1 MSARELKT
9 NARHRDLGL
18 TDDDVLE
25 MYRTMLL
32 ARALDERMWAFARS
46 GHAAFMIS
54 GPGHEGAQV
63 AMMWPFDKKNDRFVP
78 YYRSVAAILVKGMTP
93 TEILLG
99 ALAKATDPS
108 SGGRQMP
115 GHFGHPK
122 DGILST
128 SSPVAT
134 QYPHAAGIAYAAKI
148 RRTGQVVIT
157 SIGEGGTSEG
167 DWHEALNFA
176 AVHKVPCVFAVE
188 NNGWAISVPLKKQ
201 MAVPSVALRAA
212 GYGMPGECLD
222 GTDVLDC
229 YRAAKEAYDRAK
241 RGDGPTLLEFR
252 VERLRSHSSN
262 DQQEQYRPPAELEA
276 MRRRDCNVV
285 FGAYLREAGLLDD
298 AADAR
303 IVKEAQAEVDRATE
317 EAERAPDP
325 DPATAHRFVFAE
337 PD

>member
-9 NARHRDLGL
+9 TMRHRQLGL
-18 TDDDVLE
+18 SDEDVLA
-25 MYRTMLL
+25 MYGVMVL
-32 ARALDERMWAFARS
+32 ARTLDERMWAFARS
-46 GHAAFMIS
+46 GQAAFVIS

-63 AMMWPFDKKNDRFVP
+63 GMMWPFDKKNDRFVP
-78 YYRSVAAILVKGMTP
+78 YYRSVAATLVKGMTP

-99 ALAKATDPS
+99 VLAKATDPS

-134 QYPHAAGIAYAAKI
+134 QYPHAAGIAYAGKI

-157 SIGEGGTSEG
+157 SIGEGGTSAG

-176 AVHKVPCVFAVE
+176 AIHKVPCIFAVE
-188 NNGWAISVPLKKQ
+188 NNGWAISVPLKEQ
-201 MAVPSVALRAA
+201 MAVPSVASRSA
-212 GYGMPGECLD
+212 GYGMPGFSVD
-222 GTDVLDC
+222 GADVLEC
-229 YRAAKEAYDRAK
+229 YRVSQEAYERAK

-262 DQQEQYRPPAELEA
+262 DQQDQYRPAAELEA
-276 MRRRDCNVV
+276 MRRHDCNVA
-285 FGAYLREAGLLDD
+285 FAAYLREAGLLDD
-298 AADAR
+298 VR
-303 IVKEAQAEVDRATE
+303 EAQILAEARAAVDRATE
-317 EAERAPDP
+317 EAENAPDP
-325 DPATAHRFVFAE
+325 DPATAHRYVFAE